1 MREWFVLMLLISIPL
16 AGIVSADD
24 ESDPL
29 SDAGINIVALRN
41 DSLDKN
47 QDGVTDAIRVVIVLN
62 STSGQANLRLN
73 LIGEHS
79 GFTVF
84 EEMLMSFENQE
95 NASLTYDS
103 WATGEH
109 DLTLEISDGEGR
121 LLKSIDIGLFD
132 LSPSL
137 AIPHVDLQLVGSEI
151 MQTGDSCEIKRN
163 FVDETGPRWGYAG
176 TRSITGTPFTVL
188 DSEDVLDC
196 SNWPAGVYDVEETY
210 QNGLGQTAIDTMQLL
225 IVNRPPP
232 SFSIEVTGSDELVGS
247 PCTIEHIAAAS
258 ENHQDFEKSWD
269 ITPAIAPIGNTSK
282 IDCSNWASGVYKILL
297 TVTNDEEIRTT
308 DGEMLIRIPSE
319 DSNIPDDQSPVLSNG
334 ENTEASKSGIWGI
347 LLLSFVCGLAVFLIM
362 VRSPID
368 DEIGLASIS
377 SPIEPDAEGLP
388 THLDESGILWR
399 KHEDESLDWWDTS
412 TMSWKRW

>member
-1 MREWFVLMLLISIPL
+1 
-16 AGIVSADD
+16 
-24 ESDPL
+24 
-29 SDAGINIVALRN
+29 
-41 DSLDKN
+41 
-47 QDGVTDAIRVVIVLN
+47 
-62 STSGQANLRLN
+62 
-73 LIGEHS
+73 
-79 GFTVF
+79 
-84 EEMLMSFENQE
+84 
-95 NASLTYDS
+95 
-103 WATGEH
+103 
-109 DLTLEISDGEGR
+109 
-121 LLKSIDIGLFD
+121 
-132 LSPSL
+132 
-137 AIPHVDLQLVGSEI
+137 
-151 MQTGDSCEIKRN
+151 
-163 FVDETGPRWGYAG
+163 
-176 TRSITGTPFTVL
+176 
-188 DSEDVLDC
+188 
-196 SNWPAGVYDVEETY
+196 
-210 QNGLGQTAIDTMQLL
+210 MQLL

-247 PCTIEHIAAAS
+247 PCTIEHVAAAS

-269 ITPAIAPIGNTSK
+269 ITPAITPIGNTSK

-334 ENTEASKSGIWGI
+334 EDTEASKSGIWGI

-368 DEIGLASIS
+368 DEIGLASLS